1 MYICVDHW
9 IIVSMFDH
17 LGVDIETEISSKI
30 SSNRNMNVEVE
41 LVGQLMK
48 CLENQDFWCT
58 TWWTTSPTQNSLEG
72 DVSISLGRI
81 CYTNPQ

>member
-1 MYICVDHW
+1 
-9 IIVSMFDH
+9 MFDH

-48 CLENQDFWCT
+48 CLENQDF
-58 TWWTTSPTQNSLEG
+58 
-72 DVSISLGRI
+72 
-81 CYTNPQ
+81 